1 MRFAHLGQRLFNTPL
16 AIRQDKAEVIMAA
29 LAERLGV
36 SQIMRLD
43 GANMRPMAWDDYDD
57 DMVKPGRR
65 SGTPAMTWWAIP
77 RLPASRCRA
86 RWCRSSDRFGPTRA

>member
-43 GANMRPMAWDDYDD
+43 GANLRPMAWDDYDD
-57 DMVKPGRR
+57 ELVKPGETIRDA
-65 SGTPAMTWWAIP
+65 GYDMVGEAL
-77 RLPASRCRA
+77 LPASRCRA
-86 RWCRSSDRFGPTRA
+86 RSCRSLGRSGPIRA